1 MTHINEVIRA
11 VALVDKG
18 VKQNTKVW
26 TNFPVKGPKTS
37 YNSNFAWDLPKL
49 TVSTMHFF
57 NFEIDE
63 LHITRGIVGFHEDCL
78 M

>member
-1 MTHINEVIRA
+1 MIHINEVIRA
-11 VALVDKG
+11 VVLVDKG
-18 VKQNTKVW
+18 VKQNTMDS
-26 TNFPVKGPKTS
+26 TNFPVKGPKTR

-49 TVSTMHFF
+49 TVSPMHYF

-63 LHITRGIVGFHEDCL
+63 QYITVGIVGFQEDCL